1 MQKINPLLDQT
12 SRELKSDSNA
22 SLTEVGQSRDTT
34 DYAATSPRDIAEP
47 GVAYSASSEDSEDA
61 TAQMDHVDAINQAFA
76 EFEFAYH
83 NQFHKA
89 FSDAESLVI
98 AKKYW
103 LSSLDNYA
111 PRQIVLAAKKVI
123 KTQDYL
129 PSIAAL
135 VRACEEGLDLFGLPS
150 PRQAYLEACR
160 AAAPKRLQNW
170 SHPAVYLAGVG
181 AGWYLLANEAEA
193 SALPV
198 YEYHYGILCKQVLS
212 GEELGIIAPAALPE
226 KTSRKLSKEETRA
239 RIAKMRSDLGL

>member
-1 MQKINPLLDQT
+1 
-12 SRELKSDSNA
+12 
-22 SLTEVGQSRDTT
+22 
-34 DYAATSPRDIAEP
+34 
-47 GVAYSASSEDSEDA
+47 
-61 TAQMDHVDAINQAFA
+61 MDHVDAINQAFA

-135 VRACEEGLDLFGLPS
+135 VRAC
-150 PRQAYLEACR
+150 
-160 AAAPKRLQNW
+160 
-170 SHPAVYLAGVG
+170 
-181 AGWYLLANEAEA
+181 
-193 SALPV
+193 
-198 YEYHYGILCKQVLS
+198 
-212 GEELGIIAPAALPE
+212 IAPAALPE

>member
-1 MQKINPLLDQT
+1 
-12 SRELKSDSNA
+12 
-22 SLTEVGQSRDTT
+22 
-34 DYAATSPRDIAEP
+34 
-47 GVAYSASSEDSEDA
+47 
-61 TAQMDHVDAINQAFA
+61 MDHVDAINQAFA

-103 LSSLDNYA
+103 LSSLDNYS
-111 PRQIVLAAKKVI
+111 PRQIVLAAKRVI
-123 KTQDYL
+123 ITQDYL

-135 VRACEEGLDLFGLPS
+135 VRACEEGFDLFGLP
-150 PRQAYLEACR
+150 PARQAYLEACS

-181 AGWYLLANEAEA
+181 AGWYFLANESEA

-198 YEYHYGILCKQVLS
+198 YEYHYGILCKQALN
-212 GEELGIIAPAALPE
+212 GKELRIEAPAALPE
-226 KTSRKLSKEETRA
+226 KTSRKLSKDEIQA
-239 RIAKMRSDLGL
+239 RIAKMRSELSL